1 MRILVVGAGGIGGY
15 YGGRLAAA
23 GVDVSF
29 LVRPRRAEQLRR
41 GGLVIKSPL
50 GDATVAVKWLLR
62 EQAAPGW
69 GAIILACRAWDLDDA
84 IASIRPAAPG
94 ALIVPQLN
102 GIRHLDVLDAAFG
115 ADDVAGGMTLVAL
128 TMEPDGTIRHLAK
141 VQGFAHGPRTAP
153 QRERA
158 ERLQAELVKGGF
170 LPVLSDNIMR
180 DMWEKYAFI
189 CTLAGTNSLLRAN
202 VGEICRTQD
211 GAALTLEMLDDCVA
225 VAVAAGYPPRESFL
239 EATRKRLIDPDS
251 DFAASM
257 LRDIQSGGAVEADHI
272 VGDMAARARAIGRPA
287 TLLRAAYAQLQAYAM
302 QREQVASRAQS

>member
-1 MRILVVGAGGIGGY
+1 
-15 YGGRLAAA
+15 
-23 GVDVSF
+23 VDVSF